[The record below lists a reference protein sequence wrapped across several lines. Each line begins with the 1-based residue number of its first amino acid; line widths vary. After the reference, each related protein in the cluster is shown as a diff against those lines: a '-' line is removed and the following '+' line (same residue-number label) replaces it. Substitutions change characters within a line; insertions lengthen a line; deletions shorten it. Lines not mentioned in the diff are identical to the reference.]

1 MTERKSA
8 VQRPPSPCRQ
18 VANQQDKHEPPAL
31 SCRMD
36 VRLAGTGVAALRDH
50 NQSLVLRHILL
61 HRGLSRTEIATRIGL
76 TDAAVSRITRDL
88 IASGLVREG
97 PEAPAEPGQRGR
109 RHVQLKPDGRG
120 AGFLAVSLTMSDRR
134 VSLVDLAGQRRAE
147 ASLPSTL
154 PRDYAALMGEVAGIA
169 RGLLT
174 QARFPRSRLLGV
186 GVTTAGAVDQATGRV
201 SASSLTI
208 LQGRDVGGDLGEL
221 LAAPVIVETVGNAFG
236 LAEAHRAARQ
246 GGTSMSGPSLLVHGA
261 FGLGVSVMLDGVPV
275 RTGGDERLASHL
287 PVARARHRC
296 ICGATGCLMT
306 EAAGYG
312 VLRRLDGATDE
323 GNRQSWDDMRPE
335 ALRGAIA
342 ASRRGDQAAAGAM
355 TGAGRALGRH
365 LFALGAAVTPQRIL
379 LGGPL
384 ASSPPYVE
392 GLRAGL
398 AEVFAT
404 VAEAQPLLLVS
415 GIDYL
420 QAAEILAIEE
430 FALRRP
436 LLLERRAT

>member
-1 MTERKSA
+1 
-8 VQRPPSPCRQ
+8 
-18 VANQQDKHEPPAL
+18 
-31 SCRMD
+31 MD
-36 VRLAGTGVAALRDH
+36 VRRIGTGVAALRDH

-61 HRGLSRTEIATRIGL
+61 HSGMSRTEIATRIGL

-97 PEAPAEPGQRGR
+97 PEAPGEPGQRGR
-109 RHVQLKPDGRG
+109 RHVQLEPDGRG
-120 AGFLAVSLTMSDRR
+120 AGFLAISLTMSDRR
-134 VSLVDLAGQRRAE
+134 VSLVDLAGRRRAE

-154 PRDYAALMGEVAGIA
+154 HPDYAALMAEVAGLA
-169 RGLLT
+169 RSLLT
-174 QARFPRSRLLGV
+174 RARFPRGRLLGV
-186 GVTTAGAVDQATGRV
+186 AATTAGAVDQATGRV

-208 LQGRDVGGDLGEL
+208 LQGRDVGGDLGDL
-221 LAAPVIVETVGNAFG
+221 LGVPVIVETVGNAFG

-246 GGTSMSGPSLLVHGA
+246 GGATMSGASLLVHGA

-312 VLRRLDGATDE
+312 VLRQIDGTTAE
-323 GNRQSWDDMRPE
+323 GDRQSWDDMRPE
-335 ALRGAIA
+335 ALRDAIA
-342 ASRRGDQAAAGAM
+342 ASRAGDPAAVRAM
-355 TGAGRALGRH
+355 AVAGRALGQH
-365 LFALGAAVTPQRIL
+365 LFALGAAVTPRRIL

-384 ASSPPYVE
+384 AASPPYVD

-404 VAEAQPLLLVS
+404 RAEAPPILLVS

-420 QAAEILAIEE
+420 QAAEILAVEE

-436 LLLERRAT
+436 LSLERRTA